1 MNATA
6 VRRLGLPEYAVPV
19 TRRPRADAPCA
30 WRGRWRV
37 SRAGL
42 VPGGAHGVPACGR
55 HDERRGRPGPQ
66 LGTTRP
72 CLVEFFMWGSI
83 ADATPGRSRLPP
95 ARPSASA
102 LIPDEA
108 WPRRSFVVRGRGLGF
123 HASAV
128 PVPRR
133 PRADAPGDAW
143 RDRSR
148 DERRAGHWEC
158 RPAAGTMNAAAPS
171 RRPELTPAADR
182 EVRSACGYPLVVT
195 DDPSEAESSRRIDR
209 TIRIG
214 SMHEADPDRDH
225 WLTRSPA
232 ERLAALEAC
241 REAFYG
247 TDAVR
252 RGLARV
258 LEIARQE

>member
-133 PRADAPGDAW
+133 PRADAPCASRGRW
-143 RDRSR
+143 RVS
-148 DERRAGHWEC
+148 RAGLVPGGAHGVPACGRHDESC
-158 RPAAGTMNAAAPS
+158 GRPAP
-171 RRPELTPAADR
+171 
-182 EVRSACGYPLVVT
+182 
-195 DDPSEAESSRRIDR
+195 
-209 TIRIG
+209 
-214 SMHEADPDRDH
+214 
-225 WLTRSPA
+225 
-232 ERLAALEAC
+232 
-241 REAFYG
+241 
-247 TDAVR
+247 R
-252 RGLARV
+252 RGGRGHAPPR
-258 LEIARQE
+258 

>member
-1 MNATA
+1 MPRRVFHVGVHSGRDPRPQSAA
-6 VRRLGLPEYAVPV
+6 ACASFSLSSHPRRGMASSFLRCAWSRVGLSRLRRPRPASAAGRRSMRVAWSVASLASGPRAGRGAWRKPFDRLGLPE
-19 TRRPRADAPCA
+19 CA
-30 WRGRWRV
+30 I
-37 SRAGL
+37 L
-42 VPGGAHGVPACGR
+42 
-55 HDERRGRPGPQ
+55 
-66 LGTTRP
+66 
-72 CLVEFFMWGSI
+72 
-83 ADATPGRSRLPP
+83 
-95 ARPSASA
+95 
-102 LIPDEA
+102 
-108 WPRRSFVVRGRGLGF
+108 
-123 HASAV
+123 
-128 PVPRR
+128 VPRR
-133 PRADAPGDAW
+133 PRADAPSDAW